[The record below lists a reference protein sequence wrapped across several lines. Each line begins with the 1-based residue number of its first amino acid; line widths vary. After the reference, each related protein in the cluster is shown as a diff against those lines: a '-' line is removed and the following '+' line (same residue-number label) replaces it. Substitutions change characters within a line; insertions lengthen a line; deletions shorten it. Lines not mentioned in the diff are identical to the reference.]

1 MRAFTL
7 TRYFSVLSFVLM
19 VLAGTVLGALVRQQE
34 IHQME
39 TVAQNR
45 NVDTTQLLRNVLVDD
60 IADLIHPPIAS
71 STSMSDQ
78 NLLLGKLG
86 AKISPLI
93 HDSGIYKLK
102 LYNLQG
108 ITLFSTDPTQIGEDK
123 SSNAG
128 YVAAQHGKVASEL
141 TRRDQISPF
150 DSVANTIDLVSSYV
164 PIFEKGQVVAVFE
177 VYQDVTSLMKN
188 IGATLWQ
195 VGLLILAVL
204 GTLYILLLLVVRHA
218 QSLLTEQESQLEDA
232 NRELDQ
238 RVTERTAELLQS
250 EMRFRSLTEMSIDF
264 YWETDEW
271 HRLTQHKTNLGD
283 DNDRAFPQS
292 SLIGQTCW
300 KLTHCSPDEAGWLAH
315 RAVLDAHL
323 PFREFEFSRRDA
335 HGAVRYFSISGDP
348 RFDAVDQFIGYL
360 GIGTEVTLRKRAEDD
375 LRVAAAAFESREAT
389 VVTDASSVILRVNRA
404 FAEIT
409 GYNADE
415 VIGRTPK
422 LLASGRHDADF
433 YRDMWQSIH
442 QTGGWTGEIWDRR
455 KNGEVYPKWL
465 NITAVKDSTGV
476 ISHYIGTHSDITDR
490 KKAEEKI
497 QNLAF
502 FDSLTHLPNR
512 TLLMDRLN
520 QAIAVC
526 RRGGTFGALL
536 FIDLDHFKTL
546 NDTLG
551 HDKGDLLLQQVA
563 QRLTGCVR
571 QGDTVARLGGDEFV
585 VVLKDLSEDS
595 NEIVALTKSVGEKI
609 LAALNQTYRLGNVD
623 HRSTASIGATVFG
636 GNEIAIENLLKQADL
651 AMYKSKDMGRNA
663 LRFFDPAMQSL
674 LLERA
679 ELESGLRKALLTNEF
694 ELYYQP
700 QVSINGNTTGA
711 EALVRWHHPERG
723 MISPADFIPL
733 AEDTGLIL
741 PLGHWVLANAC
752 DRLARWA
759 IQPELSNLTLAVNVS
774 ASQFRQADFVDQVLS
789 VLARTGA
796 NPQRLKLE
804 LTESLFVDNMQD
816 VIDKM
821 SALKSKG
828 VTFSLDDFGTGYSS
842 LAYLSQLPLDQLK
855 IDRSFVMGLESD
867 DTAVVICAATIS
879 LAHALK
885 LKVVAEGVETAAQ
898 RYVLSTVHRCDFIQ
912 GYLYSRPLPVEKFE
926 MFAKTFHNRV

>member
-1 MRAFTL
+1 
-7 TRYFSVLSFVLM
+7 
-19 VLAGTVLGALVRQQE
+19 
-34 IHQME
+34 
-39 TVAQNR
+39 
-45 NVDTTQLLRNVLVDD
+45 
-60 IADLIHPPIAS
+60 
-71 STSMSDQ
+71 
-78 NLLLGKLG
+78 
-86 AKISPLI
+86 
-93 HDSGIYKLK
+93 
-102 LYNLQG
+102 
-108 ITLFSTDPTQIGEDK
+108 
-123 SSNAG
+123 
-128 YVAAQHGKVASEL
+128 
-141 TRRDQISPF
+141 
-150 DSVANTIDLVSSYV
+150 
-164 PIFEKGQVVAVFE
+164 
-177 VYQDVTSLMKN
+177 
-188 IGATLWQ
+188 
-195 VGLLILAVL
+195 
-204 GTLYILLLLVVRHA
+204 
-218 QSLLTEQESQLEDA
+218 
-232 NRELDQ
+232 
-238 RVTERTAELLQS
+238 
-250 EMRFRSLTEMSIDF
+250 
-264 YWETDEW
+264 
-271 HRLTQHKTNLGD
+271 
-283 DNDRAFPQS
+283 
-292 SLIGQTCW
+292 
-300 KLTHCSPDEAGWLAH
+300 
-315 RAVLDAHL
+315 
-323 PFREFEFSRRDA
+323 
-335 HGAVRYFSISGDP
+335 
-348 RFDAVDQFIGYL
+348 
-360 GIGTEVTLRKRAEDD
+360 
-375 LRVAAAAFESREAT
+375 
-389 VVTDASSVILRVNRA
+389 
-404 FAEIT
+404 
-409 GYNADE
+409 
-415 VIGRTPK
+415 
-422 LLASGRHDADF
+422 
-433 YRDMWQSIH
+433 
-442 QTGGWTGEIWDRR
+442 
-455 KNGEVYPKWL
+455 
-465 NITAVKDSTGV
+465 
-476 ISHYIGTHSDITDR
+476 
-490 KKAEEKI
+490 
-497 QNLAF
+497 
-502 FDSLTHLPNR
+502 
-512 TLLMDRLN
+512 
-520 QAIAVC
+520 
-526 RRGGTFGALL
+526 
-536 FIDLDHFKTL
+536 
-546 NDTLG
+546 
-551 HDKGDLLLQQVA
+551 
-563 QRLTGCVR
+563 
-571 QGDTVARLGGDEFV
+571 
-585 VVLKDLSEDS
+585 
-595 NEIVALTKSVGEKI
+595 
-609 LAALNQTYRLGNVD
+609 
-623 HRSTASIGATVFG
+623 VFG